1 MNKYIR
7 RLWNLSSTLKNS
19 SEKQLAVTL
28 KEEQVYSCVLTLPT
42 MSAKEIKEAVRW
54 ELPFHI
60 PLSAGSYYYDYRKL
74 GKSEG
79 MEKIQVV
86 AVAKEVIQ
94 KLDAAAK
101 EKGLLLVAVNV
112 DGYDGLNLFPEGKER
127 LKVPRSKLYKLG
139 SGVALSLTL
148 ILFLGSWG
156 YKIIQVQ
163 KLNAVQKKLK
173 AFAKWE
179 ERFKIRQ
186 SNLERSRLLETAIAK
201 FEKERVV
208 WSRLLPILGSCI
220 PKECWLTQV
229 KQREENNFVELQG
242 KAVNI
247 LQVQK
252 LLENLQATSK
262 FKNIKLL
269 ETSEGK
275 NELLKFKILL
285 QGKGERL

>member
-7 RLWNLSSTLKNS
+7 RLWNLSSTLKDS

-42 MSAKEIKEAVRW
+42 MSTKEIKEAVRW

-60 PLSAGSYYYDYRKL
+60 PLPSGSYYYDYKKL

-86 AVAKEVIQ
+86 AVAKEIIQ
-94 KLDAAAK
+94 RLDDAAK

-127 LKVPRSKLYKLG
+127 LKIPRSMLYKLG
-139 SGVALSLTL
+139 CGIALGLTI
-148 ILFLGSWG
+148 ILLLGSWG

-163 KLNAVQKKLK
+163 KLNAAREKLK

-179 ERFKIRQ
+179 ERFKTRQ
-186 SNLERSRLLETAIAK
+186 SNLERSRQIQTAITQ

-252 LLENLQATSK
+252 LIENLQATLK

-269 ETSEGK
+269 ETTEAK
-275 NELLKFKILL
+275 NELLQFKILL